1 MHWTGLLHPKEFL
14 HKGMLIGIWRRK
26 SWRSIMLPFQVGCG
40 TLPPYQSVT
49 LHSGQLDILAET
61 VMVPFIR
68 VPFCNHVMQLT
79 ASSSACAQYSSL
91 VCIDH
96 WTKMNALEFHS
107 LGPSFCC
114 TTGNHHSCWEPKST
128 SLTSEKT
135 LRLLTGLLDVGMQGQ
150 HLLPKSMH
158 EELTLWEQQTSA
170 KLSSMVF
177 LRRSVSFCLHVHMVV
192 ACWGM
197 MHL

>member
-1 MHWTGLLHPKEFL
+1 
-14 HKGMLIGIWRRK
+14 
-26 SWRSIMLPFQVGCG
+26 
-40 TLPPYQSVT
+40 
-49 LHSGQLDILAET
+49 
-61 VMVPFIR
+61 
-68 VPFCNHVMQLT
+68 
-79 ASSSACAQYSSL
+79 
-91 VCIDH
+91 
-96 WTKMNALEFHS
+96 MNALEFHS

-114 TTGNHHSCWEPKST
+114 TIGNHHSCWEPKST

-177 LRRSVSFCLHVHMVV
+177 LRRSVCFCLHVHGGCMLRDDAPVT
-192 ACWGM
+192 GEGTTDS
-197 MHL
+197 